1 MQAASLYE
9 RKMLLD
15 KLWRK
20 ITGVEPAGDRWRS
33 HLDLKSSR
41 PTGDDDLP
49 LRKLMR
55 SEDYSASPETSKL
68 LRHVTDL

>member
-1 MQAASLYE
+1 MPVIIHPCHRFGE
-9 RKMLLD
+9 ITPD

-20 ITGVEPAGDRWRS
+20 ITGVEPARDHWRP

-49 LRKLMR
+49 YQYERIMKTCRL
-55 SEDYSASPETSKL
+55 
-68 LRHVTDL
+68 